1 MKRAI
6 TLIFTIIMCLAAFG
20 CAEEGD
26 AVQNIAISGVVHA
39 SFESTVT
46 ITSREFAT
54 SGEAVVFKSTIETGD
69 ISVSQAL
76 EGKKVKSVKFIDK
89 NTIEVVLEGKVTLKE
104 DVEYG
109 CIRISGNALENDTD
123 AFDLVIV
130 KKATIDA
137 NTTSSASASGTY
149 TATYSLSAGTFAEN
163 VTAEQ
168 IKIAEGSDGTI
179 SEVSIADGKLT
190 VKITGAT
197 KCPQIVIAPEATS
210 FNIEITISLDGMSSV
225 VVE

>member
-1 MKRAI
+1 MK
-6 TLIFTIIMCLAAFG
+6 
-20 CAEEGD
+20 
-26 AVQNIAISGVVHA
+26 
-39 SFESTVT
+39 
-46 ITSREFAT
+46 
-54 SGEAVVFKSTIETGD
+54 

-89 NTIEVVLEGKVTLKE
+89 NTIEVVLEGKATLKE

-123 AFDLVIV
+123 AFNLVIV

-168 IKIAEGSDGTI
+168 I
-179 SEVSIADGKLT
+179 
-190 VKITGAT
+190 
-197 KCPQIVIAPEATS
+197 VIAPEATS
-210 FNIEITISLDGMSSV
+210 FNIEITISLDGTSSV